1 MTNDYDYYYAEQFL
15 DFDTDIS
22 AFVLCQSALVSPC
35 TGDMLSLN
43 ISFLL
48 DDLLEDTENF
58 TIHLEVEDQA
68 FSDLNLPSP
77 TTVEIIDVNSEFV
90 NFTHY
95 N

>member
-1 MTNDYDYYYAEQFL
+1 MTNDYDHYYAEQFL

-22 AFVLCQSALVSPC
+22 AFELCQSALVSPC
-35 TGDMLSLN
+35 SDDMLSLN

-58 TIHLEVEDQA
+58 TIRLEVPDQA
-68 FSDLNLPSP
+68 FNALNIPSP